1 MYRAIIVD
9 DEKGGR
15 EHLATILKEFFD
27 IEIKAHASNAKEAI
41 TAIEEHQ
48 PDLLFLDIEMPG
60 ENGFDLLEKLE
71 NINFD
76 VIFTTAYDHY
86 AIKAIKYSALDYLL
100 KPIDANELEAA
111 INRFKSKI
119 RNQELTNN
127 KLKTLLNNLSSGDSG
142 QEQKIVIHDGEG
154 LNFIKIKD
162 IIRFH
167 SEGSYTDVHVV
178 GQDKHFVT
186 SKQIGEYEE
195 MLLNE
200 QFYRIHR
207 SYYINLLHVKK
218 YVRGDGGYVIMSDG
232 SKLEVSRRKKAEFI
246 QLLSQ

>member
-127 KLKTLLNNLSSGDSG
+127 KLKTLLNNLSSGSNG

-154 LNFIKIKD
+154 LNFIKIK
-162 IIRFH
+162 
-167 SEGSYTDVHVV
+167 E
-178 GQDKHFVT
+178 
-186 SKQIGEYEE
+186 
-195 MLLNE
+195 
-200 QFYRIHR
+200 IH
-207 SYYINLLHVKK
+207 
-218 YVRGDGGYVIMSDG
+218 
-232 SKLEVSRRKKAEFI
+232 
-246 QLLSQ
+246 

>member
-1 MYRAIIVD
+1 M
-9 DEKGGR
+9 
-15 EHLATILKEFFD
+15 
-27 IEIKAHASNAKEAI
+27 
-41 TAIEEHQ
+41 
-48 PDLLFLDIEMPG
+48 
-60 ENGFDLLEKLE
+60 
-71 NINFD
+71 
-76 VIFTTAYDHY
+76 IFTTAYDHY

-100 KPIDANELEAA
+100 KPIDADELEAA

-195 MLLNE
+195 MLVNE
-200 QFYRIHR
+200 KFYRIHR

-218 YVRGDGGYVIMSDG
+218 YVRGDGGYVVMSDG